1 MLRLIKNENALY
13 RLKNIFRRAG
23 ETGKKESIC
32 VFFKENKLKSLRVR
46 KLVNGKLLMSAVQHG
61 GKQYFAVGAD
71 FPSAFQEL
79 KVNFLTSKTQ
89 QNGK

>member
-13 RLKNIFRRAG
+13 RLKNIFRRAS

-46 KLVNGKLLMSAVQHG
+46 KLVNGKLLMSAIQRDGTQH
-61 GKQYFAVGAD
+61 FAVGTN
-71 FPSAFQEL
+71 FFSAYQEL
-79 KVNFLTSKTQ
+79 KANFLTSKTQ
-89 QNGK
+89 QHGN

>member
-1 MLRLIKNENALY
+1 MLQQSKNENVFY

-46 KLVNGKLLMSAVQHG
+46 KLVNGKLLMSAIQRDG
-61 GKQYFAVGAD
+61 TQYFAVGAN
-71 FPSAFQEL
+71 FYSAYQEL
-79 KVNFLTSKTQ
+79 KANFLTSKTQ
-89 QNGK
+89 QYGK